1 VHANLQALTK
11 SPRLNLLL
19 SELLD
24 FSEEEE
30 DRRKVFYDEIEDGV
44 KTEFI
49 NGEVIVHS
57 PDKAKHIEVRERMTR
72 LLGTHVAV
80 HELGWLGGEKAL
92 TVFTRNDYMPD
103 IVFFGNAKAAKI
115 QDDTMKF
122 PVPDFVVEILSPST
136 RKRDRGVKFDDY
148 AGHGVREYWIV
159 DPVAEVIEVWLLGG
173 EGEYVPAARH
183 TRGTVRAQVIKGFSM
198 TVRAAFDDRENL
210 KALSALLSK

>member
-1 VHANLQALTK
+1 MQATLQALTK

-19 SELLD
+19 NELLD
-24 FSEEEE
+24 FSEEEDE
-30 DRRKVFYDEIEDGV
+30 RRRVFYDEIEDGV

-57 PDKAKHIEVRERMTR
+57 PDKAKHIVIRERLSA
-72 LLGTHVAV
+72 LLRTHVTA

-103 IVFFGNAKAAKI
+103 IVFFGKAKAAKI

-122 PVPDFVVEILSPST
+122 PVPDFVVEVLSPST

-159 DPVAEVIEVWLLGG
+159 DPVAEVIEVWLLG
-173 EGEYVPAARH
+173 ERDEYTLSAKHA
-183 TRGTVRAQVIKGFSM
+183 RGTVRAQVIKGFAM
-198 TVRAAFDDRENL
+198 PVRAAFDDRENL
-210 KALSALLSK
+210 KALSSLLAK

>member
-1 VHANLQALTK
+1 MHANLQALTK

-30 DRRKVFYDEIEDGV
+30 DRRRVFYDEIEDGV

-72 LLGTHVAV
+72 LLGTHVAA

-103 IVFFGNAKAAKI
+103 IVFFGKAKAAKI

-173 EGEYVPAARH
+173 EGEYVLAARH